1 MQRTVRRDYL
11 LWLTATTSDML
22 SRSVW
27 SLALPFVIFGLTRS
41 TATAGVVQSVGQAA
55 YLCVMLL
62 GGALVDRIN
71 RRTGMVVRG
80 ITGMVLWIGLGLL
93 LYAHALSLWLLV
105 AIFVAAQLCDGLFGM
120 ADNAALRSI
129 VRDDEQFVQVTGIN
143 QGREAAVRVG
153 GGPIG
158 GLLYAVGA
166 AIPFLVSG
174 ALLGLLIA
182 SARAIRADLRPPA
195 APKTSEP
202 RRGIVRS
209 VGQSVAQGVTFLWG
223 HHILRTLAIAAL
235 FINAAFSV
243 VISTALL
250 GLLGDGYSALQLSYL
265 EAVYGAVMLVT
276 ALVAAKVVG
285 RLPTG
290 RLLMGAQVFIVCVA
304 VGAAGWHSYAMLFVW
319 LSLYG
324 LVTPL
329 FATSLSGYTFART
342 PDRLQGRVHSAAALL
357 ELSATM
363 VIPALAGWM
372 VHAGCATQSYLV
384 GAVLALVGVGVVAAD
399 RGARRLGPTRTWRDG
414 EADPGSAHP
423 QRDGASEC
431 PPEHDA
437 GSSFLLRGAGQP
449 AHSPTTVAR
458 RLPACEG
465 VDPVGELVDVE
476 EGPVHPVVE
485 LFIGD
490 AAAHGDRG
498 AKTRGSDDATGRH
511 EPDEGPAD
519 PWHGIPVVHHREPAR
534 RRLLGHRRA
543 REHRLHDDVVIGV
556 DELHLRALIALM
568 AEPALRR
575 PRERVGHVVASAA
588 FGRTVRFDEC
598 PQATGEHGT
607 HGARIVGYAH
617 DQSAFRAH
625 AALVFGDIFTTLVS
639 ESTAPR
645 MAAINCPSSSPSA
658 VMMNESA
665 LTFHDVPRG
674 TFVI

>member
-250 GLLGDGYSALQLSYL
+250 GLLGDGYSALQLSDL

-399 RGARRLGPTRTWRDG
+399 RG
-414 EADPGSAHP
+414 
-423 QRDGASEC
+423 C
-431 PPEHDA
+431 PPA
-437 GSSFLLRGAGQP
+437 G
-449 AHSPTTVAR
+449 AH
-458 RLPACEG
+458 
-465 VDPVGELVDVE
+465 
-476 EGPVHPVVE
+476 
-485 LFIGD
+485 
-490 AAAHGDRG
+490 AHL
-498 AKTRGSDDATGRH
+498 
-511 EPDEGPAD
+511 
-519 PWHGIPVVHHREPAR
+519 AR
-534 RRLLGHRRA
+534 RRG
-543 REHRLHDDVVIGV
+543 
-556 DELHLRALIALM
+556 
-568 AEPALRR
+568 
-575 PRERVGHVVASAA
+575 
-588 FGRTVRFDEC
+588 
-598 PQATGEHGT
+598 
-607 HGARIVGYAH
+607 
-617 DQSAFRAH
+617 
-625 AALVFGDIFTTLVS
+625 
-639 ESTAPR
+639 
-645 MAAINCPSSSPSA
+645 
-658 VMMNESA
+658 
-665 LTFHDVPRG
+665 
-674 TFVI
+674 